1 MNESWRELC
10 SLTIRESG
18 NLFRSRKLS
27 PVELTQAHL
36 DAIDKLDPSL
46 RTYVTLLSE
55 SALAQARRAEQ
66 EMAQNEF
73 RGALHGIPYALKDL
87 FYTAGVTTEAH
98 SKVMEGFTPSFDAH
112 VVTQL
117 HETGTVLLGKQ
128 AMGEFAVGSLETALY
143 PRPKNPWNVVY
154 DTGGSSNGSAA
165 SVAAGLA
172 MASLGTDTGGS
183 IRGPAANCGVVGL
196 KPTYG
201 RVSRHG
207 VVPLSWSLDHCGPLT
222 RTVEDAALV
231 LQAIAGHDPRD
242 PTSSTAPVTDYAA
255 ALSGDVHGLVI
266 GVPRSFFAGGEVA
279 ADPQIL
285 DAFDKAM
292 RTFEDL
298 GVQISEIDAPS
309 LDYYR
314 MAHTTIMLS
323 EAYSIHRKNLVQ
335 RPYDYAPSTWNHLAS
350 GAVFTAADYAHA
362 QRIRSRMRREFHAI
376 LNEVDVIA
384 LPTSHKTAWP
394 IGDGDAVGTLE
405 PQNFRA
411 CFDMTGMPAVTLSCG
426 FSREGLPIGLQLAGR
441 SFDEA
446 TVLRAAHAYE
456 QQAGWFRQRPA
467 VCNE

>member
-1 MNESWRELC
+1 MNESWQQLC
-10 SLTIRESG
+10 FLTIREAG

-27 PVELTQAHL
+27 PMEFTQAHL
-36 DAIDKLDPSL
+36 DAIDRLDPTL
-46 RTYVTLLSE
+46 HTYVTLLPE

-66 EMAQNEF
+66 EMLHGDF
-73 RGALHGIPYALKDL
+73 HGPLHGIPYALKDL

-98 SKVMEGFTPSFDAH
+98 SKVMEGFTPKFDAH

-117 HETGTVLLGKQ
+117 HQAGAVLLGKQ

-143 PRPKNPWNVVY
+143 PRPRNPWNLGY
-154 DTGGSSNGSAA
+154 DTGGSSSGSAA

-207 VVPLSWSLDHCGPLT
+207 IVPLSWSLDHCGPLT

-242 PTSSTAPVTDYAA
+242 PTGSTAPVPDYAA
-255 ALSGDVHGLVI
+255 ALTGEVTGLAI
-266 GVPRSFFAGGEVA
+266 GVPRSFFAAGEVA
-279 ADPQIL
+279 TDPQIL
-285 DAFDKAM
+285 DAFDIAM
-292 RTFEDL
+292 QIFEDS
-298 GVQISEIDAPS
+298 GAQIREIDVPS
-309 LDYYR
+309 LHYYR

-335 RPYDYAPSTWNHLAS
+335 RPDDYAPSTWNHLAS
-350 GAVFTAADYAHA
+350 GAAFSAADYIQA
-362 QRIRSRMRREFHAI
+362 QRIRSRLRHQFHAA
-376 LNEVDVIA
+376 LDDVHVIA
-384 LPTSHKTAWP
+384 LPSSHKTAWP
-394 IGDGDAVGTLE
+394 IGNGDAVGTLE

-411 CFDMTGMPAVTLSCG
+411 CFDMTGMPAVTLPCG
-426 FSREGLPIGLQLAGR
+426 FTRGGLPIGLQLAGR
-441 SFDEA
+441 PFDEA
-446 TVLRAAHAYE
+446 TVLRAARAYE
-456 QQAGWFRQRPA
+456 QQAGWFRHRPSLVA
-467 VCNE
+467 Q